1 LKTDTAV
8 SVVQMKKNELL
19 HVHSLLLALAR
30 RFTERGVVPDEA
42 LDSYRETGVT
52 PMSLRAPRDDH
63 ADAVLELATALG
75 DHVETAEPEE
85 LLGEE
90 LRPVAAESD

>member
-1 LKTDTAV
+1 
-8 SVVQMKKNELL
+8 MKKNELL

-30 RFTERGVVPDEA
+30 QFTERGAVPDEA

-75 DHVETAEPEE
+75 GSLQPTDPTAGDDSED
-85 LLGEE
+85 GQ
-90 LRPVAAESD
+90 PVAAESE